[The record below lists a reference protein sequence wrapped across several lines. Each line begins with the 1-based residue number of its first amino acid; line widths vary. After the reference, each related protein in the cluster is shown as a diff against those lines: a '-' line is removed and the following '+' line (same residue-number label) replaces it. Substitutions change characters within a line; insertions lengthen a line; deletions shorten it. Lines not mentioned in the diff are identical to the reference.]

1 MKVFT
6 QINKP
11 LKGLDDDEIW
21 LPCLTTSTVKHIKA
35 WKQPLIIT
43 HIAAIENYEFDIVE
57 LINEQVHCIGSNTYS
72 RLKDFGF
79 TNVSMHGLHAD
90 DIRVNQK
97 PIAPATWLHG
107 DRFTKDFGKFT
118 GITAI
123 QTYETSLIDSS
134 LDAIVTMCQNGS
146 LDSLYVYSDMTV
158 EALESKEVDWSAVEL
173 FYTDSCKPDSTKW
186 KTIKN
191 FYPGEEGEAPL

>member
-1 MKVFT
+1 MVIVLQKT
-6 QINKP
+6 LESSLGLLLYKP
-11 LKGLDDDEIW
+11 K
-21 LPCLTTSTVKHIKA
+21 
-35 WKQPLIIT
+35 
-43 HIAAIENYEFDIVE
+43 
-57 LINEQVHCIGSNTYS
+57 
-72 RLKDFGF
+72 
-79 TNVSMHGLHAD
+79 
-90 DIRVNQK
+90 
-97 PIAPATWLHG
+97 
-107 DRFTKDFGKFT
+107 
-118 GITAI
+118 
-123 QTYETSLIDSS
+123 TSLIDSS

>member
-11 LKGLDDDEIW
+11 LKGLDDNEIW
-21 LPCLTTSTVKHIKA
+21 LPCLATSTVKHTKA

-57 LINEQVHCIGSNTYS
+57 LLNEQVHCIGSNTYD
-72 RLKDFGF
+72 RLTDFGF
-79 TNVSMHGLHAD
+79 TNVSMHGLHVED
-90 DIRVNQK
+90 LKMSQK
-97 PIAPATWLHG
+97 PITPCTWLHG

-118 GITAI
+118 GVTAI

-134 LDAIVTMCQNGS
+134 LDSIVTMCQNRS
-146 LDSLYVYSDMTV
+146 LDSLYVYSNMTV
-158 EALESKEVDWSAVEL
+158 EALESKEVDWSTVNL
-173 FYTDSCKPDSTKW
+173 FHTDSCKPDLTKW

-191 FYPGEEGEAPL
+191 FYPGKEGEAPL